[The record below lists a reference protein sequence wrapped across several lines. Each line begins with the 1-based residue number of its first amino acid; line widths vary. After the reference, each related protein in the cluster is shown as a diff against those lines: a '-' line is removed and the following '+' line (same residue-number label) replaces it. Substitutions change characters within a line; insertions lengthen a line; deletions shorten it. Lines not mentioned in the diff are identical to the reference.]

1 MADPSGQQKRITVDL
16 DVDAHRWLKK
26 AAVDADASMSDLV
39 RAAVTLM
46 EADPDLLARVTA
58 EAYPQDSP

>member
-1 MADPSGQQKRITVDL
+1 MADSDRTQKRVTVDL

-39 RAAVTLM
+39 RAAVDEM
-46 EADPDLLARVTA
+46 ADDPKLLDRVSRRA
-58 EAYPQDSP
+58 VRPG